1 MIKKNQENVKDHNGY
16 NYKNYHNTKLVTMT
30 LFITMTVLIMKRIR
44 INVMPKIMIKIKV
57 KVMIMIVVI
66 MIMIVAIVMRR
77 GTRAIEITIRIH
89 VMQPMKVQAMI
100 ITIHETKTGIQ
111 WNRIGNDITI
121 IQNIKT

>member
-44 INVMPKIMIKIKV
+44 IDLMPKIMRKIKV
-57 KVMIMIVVI
+57 KVIMIMIMI
-66 MIMIVAIVMRR
+66 MMIVAIVMRR
-77 GTRAIEITIRIH
+77 GTRVKEITIRIH
-89 VMQPMKVQAMI
+89 VMQPMKVQVMI
-100 ITIHETKTGIQ
+100 IAIHETKIGIQ

>member
-44 INVMPKIMIKIKV
+44 INVMPKIMIKIMV
-57 KVMIMIVVI
+57 KVIMIMIMI
-66 MIMIVAIVMRR
+66 MMIVAIVMRR
-77 GTRAIEITIRIH
+77 GTRVIEITIRIH
-89 VMQPMKVQAMI
+89 VMQPMKVQVMI
-100 ITIHETKTGIQ
+100 IAIHETKIGIP

>member
-1 MIKKNQENVKDHNGY
+1 
-16 NYKNYHNTKLVTMT
+16 
-30 LFITMTVLIMKRIR
+30 
-44 INVMPKIMIKIKV
+44 
-57 KVMIMIVVI
+57 MIMI

-89 VMQPMKVQAMI
+89 VMQPMKVQVMI
-100 ITIHETKTGIQ
+100 IAIHETKIGIP